1 MRCAWIVTGWLMAG
15 LVALPASVN
24 GQGATQASIT
34 GIVRDASGAV
44 LPGVTVEASSDAL
57 IEKVRA
63 GVTDATGRY
72 RIAGLPP
79 GTYNITF
86 TLTGFSTVRR
96 EGLALAGSFVATVDV
111 SLQVGALAETITV
124 TGEAP
129 VVDVSSAQ
137 RQQVINSEVMASIPA
152 NRSYENLAA
161 LVPGIQ
167 LATTAQ
173 NVGGIQG
180 PVPPYFTGHG
190 GSNFEGRLRIDGMT
204 TGGSTGG
211 VSLMALDTG
220 NAAEITVSTTGGL
233 ADAENGG
240 AVFNIVPR
248 SGGNIFAGN
257 LFLMGAG
264 GGMQSDNFTQALKDA
279 GLRSP
284 SKLDKIWDANFGMG
298 GPIKRDQAVVL
309 RDDPQH
315 GELPVHLGH
324 VLQQERGQSQPGLLV
339 LRSGSEPAGD
349 QRPEVAGRVAAADVA
364 GDAAQQG
371 DGLLERAAAESRRR
385 QAAAARRSRPRRV
398 KGPRSRRSG
407 CIRRSGRR
415 RCRTACCSRRRSRA

>member
-1 MRCAWIVTGWLMAG
+1 MRVRCPWILTGWLMAG
-15 LVALPASVN
+15 LLALPATVN

-57 IEKVRA
+57 IEKVRV
-63 GVTDATGRY
+63 GITDATGRY

-79 GTYNITF
+79 GTYNMTF

-220 NAAEITVSTTGGL
+220 NAAEITVSTDRGARRRGERGRGRSTSCRARAGTPSRAISFSWVRATGCRATTSRRRCRMPAYG
-233 ADAENGG
+233 
-240 AVFNIVPR
+240 PHRSSTR
-248 SGGNIFAGN
+248 SGTRISGWA
-257 LFLMGAG
+257 
-264 GGMQSDNFTQALKDA
+264 D
-279 GLRSP
+279 RS
-284 SKLDKIWDANFGMG
+284 SGTG
-298 GPIKRDQAVVL
+298 CGSSGP
-309 RDDPQH
+309 PQH
-315 GELPVHLGH
+315 GELPLHFGHL
-324 VLQQERGQSQPGLLV
+324 LQQERGQSRTRP
-339 LRSGSEPAGD
+339 SGST
-349 QRPEVAGRVAAADVA
+349 
-364 GDAAQQG
+364 
-371 DGLLERAAAESRRR
+371 
-385 QAAAARRSRPRRV
+385 
-398 KGPRSRRSG
+398 
-407 CIRRSGRR
+407 IR
-415 RCRTACCSRRRSRA
+415 T

>member
-1 MRCAWIVTGWLMAG
+1 M
-15 LVALPASVN
+15 
-24 GQGATQASIT
+24 
-34 GIVRDASGAV
+34 
-44 LPGVTVEASSDAL
+44 
-57 IEKVRA
+57 
-63 GVTDATGRY
+63 
-72 RIAGLPP
+72 
-79 GTYNITF
+79 GT
-86 TLTGFSTVRR
+86 L
-96 EGLALAGSFVATVDV
+96 E
-111 SLQVGALAETITV
+111 ETITV

-152 NRSYENLAA
+152 SRSYEDLAA

-167 LATTAQ
+167 LATTNQ

-240 AVFNIVPR
+240 RVDQHRAALGREHLRRAVCFHGRGRRDAERQLHAGVEGRRPAVPVEAR
-248 SGGNIFAGN
+248 QGLGREFLDGRTDHAG
-257 LFLMGAG
+257 
-264 GGMQSDNFTQALKDA
+264 
-279 GLRSP
+279 
-284 SKLDKIWDANFGMG
+284 
-298 GPIKRDQAVVL
+298 QAVVL
-309 RDDPQH
+309 RDPAQH

-339 LRSGSEPAGD
+339 LRSGPEPAG
-349 QRPEVAGRVAAADVA
+349 
-364 GDAAQQG
+364 
-371 DGLLERAAAESRRR
+371 
-385 QAAAARRSRPRRV
+385 RSTT
-398 KGPRSRRSG
+398 RSG
-407 CIRRSGRR
+407 WTS
-415 RCRTACCSRRRSRA
+415 RCG